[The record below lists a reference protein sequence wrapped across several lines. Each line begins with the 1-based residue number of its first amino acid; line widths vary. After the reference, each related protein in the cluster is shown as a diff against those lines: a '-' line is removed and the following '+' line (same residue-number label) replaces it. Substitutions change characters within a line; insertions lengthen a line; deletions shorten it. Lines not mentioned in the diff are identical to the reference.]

1 MVSTSKFS
9 TVGCLRP
16 IFQTIFCLINSSN
29 FLKKCKDLLA
39 HLGLVPCRRA
49 LAASADVLPLAM
61 DVGGLGAK
69 WEAENGIRD
78 RIRKDRKLCL
88 HPLSQRYCEPTRPN
102 AISNAMVLRPALQ
115 ILRDTKGWKLPH
127 IEPLQAEIF
136 QLFQRVGTPVEDQ
149 YVYTSSMEVKKLLGF
164 VKRRCTRRE
173 VTKAC
178 DRFQTRVF
186 FCARKLE
193 EFATSINICL
203 FLKLHF
209 QDWFP
214 SIPQDK

>member
-1 MVSTSKFS
+1 
-9 TVGCLRP
+9 
-16 IFQTIFCLINSSN
+16 
-29 FLKKCKDLLA
+29 
-39 HLGLVPCRRA
+39 
-49 LAASADVLPLAM
+49 M

-136 QLFQRVGTPVEDQ
+136 QLFQRVGVEERRGILEHPCGGPVRL
-149 YVYTSSMEVKKLLGF
+149 YVLHGGEEAARL
-164 VKRRCTRRE
+164 RE
-173 VTKAC
+173 KALH
-178 DRFQTRVF
+178 QT
-186 FCARKLE
+186 
-193 EFATSINICL
+193 
-203 FLKLHF
+203 
-209 QDWFP
+209 
-214 SIPQDK
+214 